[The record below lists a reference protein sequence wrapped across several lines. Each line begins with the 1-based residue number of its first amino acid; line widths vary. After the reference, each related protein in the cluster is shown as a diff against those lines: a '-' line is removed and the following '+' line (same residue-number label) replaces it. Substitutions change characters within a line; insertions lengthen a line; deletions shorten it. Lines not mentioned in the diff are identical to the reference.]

1 MEKRC
6 HSRMMLGQ
14 FWLSMRTSFVA
25 VTKPARRVAR
35 LLQLFDRVF
44 DGLAADQQGRT
55 HLGSH
60 RARRVELC
68 GRAAEDERAADQ
80 ADQTKPQ

>member
-25 VTKPARRVAR
+25 VTKPAGHFTAENRR
-35 LLQLFDRVF
+35 
-44 DGLAADQQGRT
+44 
-55 HLGSH
+55 
-60 RARRVELC
+60 
-68 GRAAEDERAADQ
+68 
-80 ADQTKPQ
+80 